1 MPKLGAS
8 QRIVVSAVMALFAA
22 GLPTA
27 SAQSG
32 QVQALAED
40 VALIALAVENLR
52 DDIDAAQ
59 GEGLTAQLD
68 SLSAL
73 VQSLALGLGQVVEND
88 GAQTKSINELM
99 QRLSI
104 VEQRLDIKPAVA
116 SDDAL
121 ASSISAESDLQ
132 SASTAADAVSDVSP
146 TFIETPVVSASQDEV
161 DERSDEVRPVF
172 STPPRLY
179 PGPVVPIETRD
190 EQGEID
196 RPIPARR
203 PGADVDPQPMSQ
215 EDFLSLFGADAIV
228 DGSPSD
234 DGLANQSAVS
244 PTQAYNA
251 AYAFIEVND
260 LAAAEVA
267 FQNFLDQ
274 YPDHDLA
281 SNAGYWLGES
291 FYARDMYGAAVRAFA
306 GSVRD
311 NRDGRKAPDAL
322 LKLSMTLAVLGQKSE
337 ACRLL
342 EFLPQEYPD
351 ASDDVLSRADAERRR
366 LVCTSPE

>member
-22 GLPTA
+22 ALPTA

-52 DDIDAAQ
+52 DDVDASQ
-59 GEGLTAQLD
+59 DEGLTAQLD
-68 SLSAL
+68 SLSEL
-73 VQSLALGLGQVVEND
+73 VQSLTLGLGRVVEND
-88 GAQTKSINELM
+88 QAQTRSINELM

-104 VEQRLDIKPAVA
+104 VEQRLDIEPVVV
-116 SDDAL
+116 DDAAI
-121 ASSISAESDLQ
+121 ASPQSADIDLQ
-132 SASTAADAVSDVSP
+132 SASPTADAVSDPSP
-146 TFIETPVVSASQDEV
+146 TFIETPVVRASTEEV
-161 DERSDEVRPVF
+161 EESSDELRPVF

-190 EQGEID
+190 EQGDIG

-203 PGADVDPQPMSQ
+203 PGADVDPQPMSR
-215 EDFLSLFGADAIV
+215 EDFLSLFGADASV
-228 DGSPSD
+228 DGSPTD
-234 DGLANQSAVS
+234 DGSANPPSVS

-274 YPDHDLA
+274 YPEHDLA

-322 LKLSMTLAVLGQKSE
+322 LKLSMTLAVLGQKGE

-342 EFLPQEYPD
+342 DFLPQEYPD
-351 ASDDVLSRADAERRR
+351 ASDDVLSRTDAERRK
-366 LVCTSPE
+366 LVCSSPE

>member
-1 MPKLGAS
+1 M
-8 QRIVVSAVMALFAA
+8 
-22 GLPTA
+22 
-27 SAQSG
+27 
-32 QVQALAED
+32 
-40 VALIALAVENLR
+40 
-52 DDIDAAQ
+52 
-59 GEGLTAQLD
+59 
-68 SLSAL
+68 
-73 VQSLALGLGQVVEND
+73 
-88 GAQTKSINELM
+88 
-99 QRLSI
+99 
-104 VEQRLDIKPAVA
+104 
-116 SDDAL
+116 
-121 ASSISAESDLQ
+121 
-132 SASTAADAVSDVSP
+132 
-146 TFIETPVVSASQDEV
+146 VSASPEEV
-161 DERSDEVRPVF
+161 DERSDELRPVF

-190 EQGEID
+190 EQGDID

-228 DGSPSD
+228 DGSPTD
-234 DGLANQSAVS
+234 AGLANQPSVS

-342 EFLPQEYPD
+342 DFLPQEYPD
-351 ASDDVLSRADAERRR
+351 ASDDVLSRTDAERRK
-366 LVCTSPE
+366 LVCSSPE